1 MFLELRRLLG
11 FYLIA
16 LLLIACQP
24 IQAPSASDEPA
35 VDTTIAEASSEERK
49 EAKDNNA
56 QSLDAER
63 HVENQAENH
72 GEIIAEGFH
81 GPQGILVADD
91 GTLWVIE
98 SGVGGETEIDF
109 FVAGAGPTKGTVGST
124 ARIVQIAP
132 SGEQEVI
139 ATLPSI
145 VAGQDVIGGGRLAM
159 LDGVLYATSGQW
171 LAAAGP
177 GRQPFMGSVV
187 RIAEGEVIEVAS
199 TWELESAAN
208 PDGFVIDSH
217 PYGMTVGPDGLLWVA
232 DAAANDL
239 LTIDPID
246 GAMAVV
252 TTFAGMPG
260 PFPNR
265 DRDDAMEVDPVP
277 TGIAFDETG
286 TAYVSLLSGFPFIPG
301 STKVVQIDAAG
312 NVSDYATGLTMLTDL
327 RLAPDGNLYAVQ
339 FAIFGDRGPTPN
351 SGAIVRVH
359 AGDASVVVADGLS
372 FPTSIDFDGAG
383 NGYVTINGVGAPGS
397 GAILRIDNLIGS
409 ES

>member
-145 VAGQDVIGGGRLAM
+145 
-159 LDGVLYATSGQW
+159 
-171 LAAAGP
+171 
-177 GRQPFMGSVV
+177 
-187 RIAEGEVIEVAS
+187 
-199 TWELESAAN
+199 
-208 PDGFVIDSH
+208 
-217 PYGMTVGPDGLLWVA
+217 
-232 DAAANDL
+232 
-239 LTIDPID
+239 
-246 GAMAVV
+246 
-252 TTFAGMPG
+252 
-260 PFPNR
+260 
-265 DRDDAMEVDPVP
+265 
-277 TGIAFDETG
+277 
-286 TAYVSLLSGFPFIPG
+286 
-301 STKVVQIDAAG
+301 
-312 NVSDYATGLTMLTDL
+312 
-327 RLAPDGNLYAVQ
+327 
-339 FAIFGDRGPTPN
+339 
-351 SGAIVRVH
+351 
-359 AGDASVVVADGLS
+359 
-372 FPTSIDFDGAG
+372 
-383 NGYVTINGVGAPGS
+383 
-397 GAILRIDNLIGS
+397 
-409 ES
+409 